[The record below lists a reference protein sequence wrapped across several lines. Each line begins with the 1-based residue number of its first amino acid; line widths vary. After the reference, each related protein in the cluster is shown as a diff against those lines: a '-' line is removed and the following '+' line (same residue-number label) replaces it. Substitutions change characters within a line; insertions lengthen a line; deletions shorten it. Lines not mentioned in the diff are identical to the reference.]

1 MIKLTKL
8 IHISLEINRVIARI
22 SFLIYNQNENHILC
36 VLSRCAKQIQTKQRK
51 IKMAMTWM
59 RRFYSKIKGKKVKE
73 LPAYIK
79 STYSMESVKTYVM
92 KGLDNYNDKYIQTSS
107 VDPLLHICFGGMAFS
122 YLLAIPHEKCF
133 FEEKYAKEAKKLAKE
148 KLAKEQLC
156 NIPSCDM

>member
-1 MIKLTKL
+1 
-8 IHISLEINRVIARI
+8 
-22 SFLIYNQNENHILC
+22 
-36 VLSRCAKQIQTKQRK
+36 
-51 IKMAMTWM
+51 MAMTWM

-133 FEEKYAKEAKKLAKE
+133 FEEKCCCER
-148 KLAKEQLC
+148 
-156 NIPSCDM
+156 SD

>member
-1 MIKLTKL
+1 
-8 IHISLEINRVIARI
+8 
-22 SFLIYNQNENHILC
+22 
-36 VLSRCAKQIQTKQRK
+36 
-51 IKMAMTWM
+51 MAMTWM

-133 FEEKYAKEAKKLAKE
+133 FEEKSSMLRRNLFRSLEMIFRYSKVR
-148 KLAKEQLC
+148 
-156 NIPSCDM
+156 SF

>member
-1 MIKLTKL
+1 
-8 IHISLEINRVIARI
+8 
-22 SFLIYNQNENHILC
+22 
-36 VLSRCAKQIQTKQRK
+36 TKQRK

-79 STYSMESVKTYVM
+79 STYSMESVKTY
-92 KGLDNYNDKYIQTSS
+92 TSS
-107 VDPLLHICFGGMAFS
+107 VNPLLHICFGGMAFS

-148 KLAKEQLC
+148 KLAKEQLAKEQHAKEESFP
-156 NIPSCDM
+156 ISRDDL